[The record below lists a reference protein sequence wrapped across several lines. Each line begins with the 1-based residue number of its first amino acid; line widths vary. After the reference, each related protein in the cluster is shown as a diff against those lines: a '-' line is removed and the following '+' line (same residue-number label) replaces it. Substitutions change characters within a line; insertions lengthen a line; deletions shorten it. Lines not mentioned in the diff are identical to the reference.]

1 MVPWPETGI
10 AHVRFH
16 NLRKAK
22 RLQNRLRLVVDWNQL
37 LQTAV
42 TAELCSLTMSRNRFC

>member
-1 MVPWPETGI
+1 MVPSLETGI

-22 RLQNRLRLVVDWNQL
+22 RLQNRLRLVGGWNRL
-37 LQTAV
+37 LQAAV
-42 TAELCSLTMSRNRFC
+42 TAEPCSLTMSRNRFC